1 MPKQP
6 KRYKV
11 IGTQPI
17 LEHAP
22 GETFSTVIPKDLES
36 FLIGIGGLEIVK
48 AEPAS
53 APSAKASKTD
63 K

>member
-6 KRYKV
+6 KTYKV
-11 IGTQPI
+11 VGTQPI

-22 GETFSTVIPKDLES
+22 GETFSAVIPKALES

-48 AEPAS
+48 AEPAPTS
-53 APSAKASKTD
+53 AAKASKND